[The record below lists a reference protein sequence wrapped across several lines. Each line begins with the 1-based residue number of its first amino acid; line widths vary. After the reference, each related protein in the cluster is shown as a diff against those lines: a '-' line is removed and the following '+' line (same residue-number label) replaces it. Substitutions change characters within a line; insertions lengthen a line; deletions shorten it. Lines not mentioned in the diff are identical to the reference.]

1 MHARVLLAFL
11 LFASGCANAITPIMP
26 RGGDGG
32 ADMDGGGG
40 PRDSGAVGVDSGLHT
55 DAGTPRSCTEGCDVL
70 EQCVDGRCAP
80 YSPCAGDGTCPS
92 FFVCQRRL
100 CLPADQDLD
109 GDGSVAADDCYEGDP
124 SIHPG
129 ATEDCN
135 TVDDDCDGSVD
146 EGIADRACSS
156 ACGGGSESC
165 VDGAWTGCTAVS
177 PADETCDGTDEDCD
191 SRIDEG
197 LVRGCSS
204 ACGAGIQTCVTGA
217 WSMCTARTPTP
228 ETCNAFDDDCN
239 SIVDDGLSRACSTA
253 CGSGSETCS
262 IGTWGSCTAPPV
274 GTETCNLVDDD
285 CNGTCD
291 DLGGCRVS
299 VHRSAS
305 GATGEHFYTTSRP
318 EAACCGFTVESY
330 DFYWLYAASNPA
342 VQPFYRCVLS
352 SGFHFYTT
360 SSTCEGSPGSTME
373 GVMGYM
379 ARTAGDCG
387 STPLYRLAR
396 GNDHFYTVS
405 AGERDSAVASGYVS
419 EGVAGYVWLA
429 TRP

>member
-1 MHARVLLAFL
+1 MHARLLLVA
-11 LFASGCANAITPIMP
+11 LFVAGCANAITP

-32 ADMDGGGG
+32 GM
-40 PRDSGAVGVDSGLHT
+40 DSGIGPSDSGTTRPDAAVGT
-55 DAGTPRSCTEGCDVL
+55 DAGVPRSCATGCDVL

-80 YSPCAGDGTCPS
+80 YSACAGDGTCPS
-92 FFVCQRRL
+92 SFVCQRRL

-109 GDGSVAADDCYEGDP
+109 GDGSVTRDDCYEGDP
-124 SIHPG
+124 AIHPG

-135 TVDDDCDGSVD
+135 TIDDDCDGNVD
-146 EGIADRACSS
+146 ETISDRACSS

-165 VDGAWTGCTAVS
+165 VAGAWTGCTAVS
-177 PADETCDGTDEDCD
+177 PSDETCEGTDEDCD

-197 LVRGCSS
+197 LVRSCST

-217 WSMCTARTPTP
+217 WSMCTARTPSP
-228 ETCNAFDDDCN
+228 ETCNAFDDDCD
-239 SIVDDGLSRACSTA
+239 SIVDGLSRPCSTA

-262 IGTWGSCTAPPV
+262 TGTWGGCSAPPV
-274 GTETCNLVDDD
+274 VAETCNLVDDD
-285 CNGTCD
+285 CNGLCD

-305 GATGEHFYTTSRP
+305 GATGEHFYTTNRT

-330 DFYWLYAASNPA
+330 DFYWLYSASSAA

-373 GVMGYM
+373 GIMGYM

-396 GNDHFYTVS
+396 GNDHFYTIS
-405 AGERDSAVASGYVS
+405 AAERDSAIAGGYAS
-419 EGVAGYVWLA
+419 EGIAGYVWLA
-429 TRP
+429 ARP